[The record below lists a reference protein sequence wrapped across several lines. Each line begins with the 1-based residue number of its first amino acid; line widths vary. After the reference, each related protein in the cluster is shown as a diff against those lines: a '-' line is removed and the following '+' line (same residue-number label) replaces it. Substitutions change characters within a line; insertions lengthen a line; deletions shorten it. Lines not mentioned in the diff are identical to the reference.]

1 MDIDEDSGKIHYE
14 KLCIH
19 IHTNN
24 IFNSC
29 LFTAV
34 DEDFQ
39 DGDTDSDVEEEFDEN
54 YAGGATSSEDD

>member
-1 MDIDEDSGKIHYE
+1 MRIAVRYILRDCAYTFIP
-14 KLCIH
+14 
-19 IHTNN
+19 NN

-39 DGDTDSDVEEEFDEN
+39 DADSDSDVEEEFDEN

>member
-1 MDIDEDSGKIHYE
+1 M
-14 KLCIH
+14 H
-19 IHTNN
+19 ISFIPNN